1 MKRMAVWMMAGGLM
15 VLAACAGP
23 VEHQQL
29 AERLVD
35 ALRVGPLCTESLHA
49 IVGEAVA
56 VEPRLAGKES
66 ELLTFLEEHVG
77 WETLKPAA
85 VALYKARFSEEDL
98 REIVRFYE
106 SDAGRRFMEGTM
118 DVAGDIMDLV
128 DRRVKAVSDDWEVLV
143 AELLFQADAQ

>member
-1 MKRMAVWMMAGGLM
+1 MSAEDRPHDL
-15 VLAACAGP
+15 LEAA
-23 VEHQQL
+23 
-29 AERLVD
+29 
-35 ALRVGPLCTESLHA
+35 
-49 IVGEAVA
+49 
-56 VEPRLAGKES
+56 
-66 ELLTFLEEHVG
+66 
-77 WETLKPAA
+77 PAA
-85 VALYKARFSEEDL
+85 AEDL